1 MVKSMEEYQKM
12 LDALRNGEIQS
23 IRLTKENY
31 LAFRTVLIQDPQF
44 KQFRG
49 EAKQGG
55 DIIFTFLDK
64 ARA

>member
-1 MVKSMEEYQKM
+1 MSEYKKM

-31 LAFRTVLIQDPQF
+31 LEFRNELIQDPQF
-44 KQFRG
+44 KHFRG